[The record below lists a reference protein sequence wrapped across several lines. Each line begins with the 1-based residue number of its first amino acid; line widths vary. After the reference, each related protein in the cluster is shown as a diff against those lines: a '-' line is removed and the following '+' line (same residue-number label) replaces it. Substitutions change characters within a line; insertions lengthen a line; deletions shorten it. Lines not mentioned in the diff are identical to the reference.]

1 MMTAVTLGSTASS
14 TVFDD
19 ACVSL
24 DAALRGGARRA
35 MVDDIGAAK
44 TFGEAFA
51 RLRDRLRSD
60 GWIRELDRR
69 TRAEGFH
76 VLHDWDGKADHV
88 NPEIIPV
95 DVLNYVALA
104 RRDAPA
110 DPHAIAVLLDY
121 YYFHLL
127 ALLSVRVWDAGD
139 ADARLDRLETLLE
152 TLQGPDGS
160 GQRFVSD
167 AETLLLIATSH
178 YERNEDGYAGLLDRV
193 RRLNRDHRLRIAIG
207 HASSMGS
214 HLRFGFEATYGRDT
228 LVMRRDNVADYPWL
242 CFALATLMRERDAG
256 NGDAAIVE
264 ALLNGL
270 SADARAFVG
279 EPADALAPAED
290 ERAEFRDR
298 FHASRDLL
306 LEAFET
312 YRPRADAYSPLSF
325 FFNFAHNTIKGTI
338 VDALLRSRTW
348 TPAFN
353 DLLTAGNGAA
363 SSDEKRDLA
372 TTLTGYARANPDR
385 IRGELTPVIVYDPLA
400 GHAAFTVTMRKLR
413 Q

>member
-1 MMTAVTLGSTASS
+1 MTAVTLGSTTSS

-19 ACVSL
+19 ACASL
-24 DAALRGGARRA
+24 DAALRGSARRA
-35 MVDDIGAAK
+35 AVEEIGAAK
-44 TFGEAFA
+44 AFGDACA

-110 DPHAIAVLLDY
+110 DPHATAVLLDY

-127 ALLSVRVWDAGD
+127 ALLSVRVWDDGD
-139 ADARLDRLETLLE
+139 ADARIDRLAALLE
-152 TLQGPDGS
+152 TLQGSDGS

-178 YERNEDGYAGLLDRV
+178 YERHEGGYARLLDRV
-193 RRLNRDHRLRIAIG
+193 RTLNREHRLRVAIG

-256 NGDAAIVE
+256 NGDDATVE

-270 SADARAFVG
+270 SPDARAFVG
-279 EPADALAPAED
+279 EPADALASAEA
-290 ERAEFRDR
+290 ERAEFCDR
-298 FHASRDLL
+298 FLRHRDALL
-306 LEAFET
+306 DAFET
-312 YRPRADAYSPLSF
+312 YRPRVDAYSPLSF
-325 FFNFAHNTIKGTI
+325 FFNFAHNIIKGTI
-338 VDALLRSRTW
+338 VDALLRGRTW

-353 DLLTAGNGAA
+353 DLLTARGGAA
-363 SSDEKRDLA
+363 SSDEKIDLA
-372 TTLTGYARANPDR
+372 TTLMDYARANPDR
-385 IRGELTPVIVYDPLA
+385 IRGELTPVIVYDPRA

-413 Q
+413 E